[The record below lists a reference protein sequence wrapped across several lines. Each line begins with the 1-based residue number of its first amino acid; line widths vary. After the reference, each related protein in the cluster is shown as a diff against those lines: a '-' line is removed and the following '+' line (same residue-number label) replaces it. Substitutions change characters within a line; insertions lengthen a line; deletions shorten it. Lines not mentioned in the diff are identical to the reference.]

1 MMEGFQFGPYPT
13 FMGRP
18 KKDKVEVAGGTAF
31 YAGKGKDV
39 LTSGSFPEY
48 GDDFPGGYLVYP
60 AVMSGGRGND
70 TYRFESDL
78 FEWGFIADGGG
89 GKDTVKFSKES
100 PFNPCC
106 YDELTRVDTVLINK
120 RDVLVISTD
129 LNDGGRSNGVI
140 FSDPFG
146 RLDKANKIEKVKFGN
161 KKYKFKKFYKSL
173 KKAPN
178 SGNDYSELFS
188 FSESTFSELG
198 AAGIL
203 NLEGID
209 DLTTL
214 DDGSYLG
221 IAAYNNNLVDGTLG

>member
-1 MMEGFQFGPYPT
+1 MEGFQFGPYPT
-13 FMGRP
+13 FLGTP
-18 KKDKVEVAGGTAF
+18 KKNKEEVAGGTAF

-39 LTSGSFPEY
+39 LISGSYPVY
-48 GDDFPGGYLVYP
+48 GDDFPGGYLVAP
-60 AVMSGGRGND
+60 VVMSGGRGND
-70 TYRFESDL
+70 TYKFEVDL
-78 FEWGFIADGGG
+78 FEWGFIADAGG
-89 GKDTVKFSKES
+89 GKDTVKFSYGS

-106 YDELTRVDTVLINK
+106 YSELYRVDTVLINN

-129 LNDGGRSNGVI
+129 LYDGGRSNGVI

-221 IAAYNNNLVDGTLG
+221 IAAYNNSLVDGTLG

>member
-1 MMEGFQFGPYPT
+1 MEGFQFGPYPT
-13 FMGRP
+13 FLGRP
-18 KKDKVEVAGGTAF
+18 KRDRVEVAGGTGF

-39 LTSGSFPEY
+39 LISRSYPVY
-48 GDDFPGGYLVYP
+48 GDDLPGGYSVYP
-60 AVMSGGRGND
+60 VVMSGGRGND
-70 TYRFESDL
+70 TYKFEADL
-78 FEWGFIADGGG
+78 FEWGFIADAGG
-89 GKDTVKFSKES
+89 GKDTVKFSYGS

-106 YDELTRVDTVLINK
+106 YDDLTRVDTVLINN

-129 LNDGGRSNGVI
+129 LYDGGRSNGVI

-161 KKYKFKKFYKSL
+161 EKYKFKKFYKSL
-173 KKAPN
+173 KKAAKPEN
-178 SGNDYSELFS
+178 YYSDLFS
-188 FSESTFSELG
+188 FSKSTYSELG

-203 NLEGID
+203 NLQGID

-221 IAAYNNNLVDGTLG
+221 IAAYNNSLVDSTLG